1 MICNR
6 CGIDKPSTDF
16 YTGRRICKACK
27 CKQTKENYQKNKEY
41 FQAYGRQYYKEN
53 KEQLTRYNKKN
64 TIRKI
69 QIILNNIIKSIK
81 KSLENITNN
90 IEKLIETN

>member
-16 YTGRRICKACK
+16 YTDRRICKTCK
-27 CKQTKENYQKNKEY
+27 CKQTRENYQKNKEY

-53 KEQLTRYNKKN
+53 KEQSTERNKN
-64 TIRKI
+64 IIRKI
-69 QIILNNIIKSIK
+69 ETTLSSIMRSTK
-81 KSLENITNN
+81 KSLENIKNS
-90 IEKLIETN
+90 IEKIIETN